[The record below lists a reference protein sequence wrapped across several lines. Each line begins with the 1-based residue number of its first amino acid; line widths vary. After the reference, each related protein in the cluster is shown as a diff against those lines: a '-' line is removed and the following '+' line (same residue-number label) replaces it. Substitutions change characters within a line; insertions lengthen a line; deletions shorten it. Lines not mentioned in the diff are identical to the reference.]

1 MLNLKVSINLGN
13 EAMRTSYD
21 VASALQVIGED
32 LIDVWMHEYG
42 EVLTR
47 IVNQTIFD
55 RNGNDVGRWAIFDV
69 PTEVS

>member
-1 MLNLKVSINLGN
+1 MLKMKVSINLDN

-32 LIDVWMHEYG
+32 LIDVWMLEYG

-55 RNGNDVGRWAIFDV
+55 RYGNDVGRWAIIDV